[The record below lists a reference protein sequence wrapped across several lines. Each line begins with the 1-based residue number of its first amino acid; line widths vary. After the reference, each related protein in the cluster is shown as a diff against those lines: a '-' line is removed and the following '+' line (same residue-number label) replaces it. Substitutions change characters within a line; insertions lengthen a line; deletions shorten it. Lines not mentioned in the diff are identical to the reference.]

1 MSIPGF
7 AAENSIYRSSKN
19 YKLASQNFASM
30 GEVQPAFSR
39 VALDCCWC
47 SVEEI
52 VPGLFERVCYCNEDC
67 ITPIS
72 YSTTGGT
79 TIM

>member
-7 AAENSIYRSSKN
+7 EAENSIYRSSKN

-30 GEVQPAFSR
+30 GEVQPSIAR

-47 SVEEI
+47 SQGGTLVGEI
-52 VPGLFERVCYCNEDC
+52 VCYCYEDC
-67 ITPIS
+67 ITPINPS
-72 YSTTGGT
+72 GGYYPS
-79 TIM
+79 